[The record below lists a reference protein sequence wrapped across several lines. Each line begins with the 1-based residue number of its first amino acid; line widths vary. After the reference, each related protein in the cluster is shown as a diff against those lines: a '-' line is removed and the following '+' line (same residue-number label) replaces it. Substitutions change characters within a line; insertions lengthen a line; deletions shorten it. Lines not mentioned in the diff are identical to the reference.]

1 MVILNYLSWICD
13 DMRLGLGHKKKDE
26 QGWNARSYG
35 MEKTSTKMLSWDRLR
50 EVSKTKIWVL

>member
-26 QGWNARSYG
+26 QGWNARSSG
-35 MEKTSTKMLSWDRLR
+35 MKTTSIEMLGWDKLR
-50 EVSKTKIWVL
+50 EVLE